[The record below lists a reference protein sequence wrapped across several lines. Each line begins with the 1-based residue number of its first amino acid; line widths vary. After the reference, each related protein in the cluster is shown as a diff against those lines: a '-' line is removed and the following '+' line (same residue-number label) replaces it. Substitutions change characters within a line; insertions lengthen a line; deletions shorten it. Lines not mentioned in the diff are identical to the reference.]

1 MSVRQHRAARIA
13 AATKELACWTTCV
26 KMETKEFAT
35 ITDPAAEE
43 RSYQELRLLARQFK
57 SLRQPAEE
65 ECKVLGQLLN
75 SLSWNE
81 RRRNNLQAACGNA
94 AEAAHVFTSLI
105 RSAAEPKLYVQHLA
119 DATQCWASHLD
130 ACGDLSSLKLWRQAQ
145 YLHCASGTHCKN
157 QANQAKTHADE
168 IERGSLLLPPTAP
181 PPTVF
186 VLVPLPPRIG
196 GMQPLLAQHAAVQL
210 GAHAL
215 APAVNL
221 NVAMPPVA
229 PLPLAPVPPPPAGM
243 LGAPMPQLAANMV
256 PQAASEEEED
266 KEDEEVEEVVE
277 LEEGEEGED
286 EPVAKRARTV
296 GPGAPVQPQQPQ
308 LQRQPEPPPQLQ
320 LLQPQ
325 PQPQPLPQQPPP
337 QPPPQPP
344 QQADAADWTVAEVVA
359 FVRDVV
365 GLREDAA
372 SGFEVNLVNGELL
385 KTLTDEDLKTELSL
399 LPLQIRRFRLELGK
413 LAA

>member
-186 VLVPLPPRIG
+186 VLVPLPPPIG

-256 PQAASEEEED
+256 PQAPLAI
-266 KEDEEVEEVVE
+266 
-277 LEEGEEGED
+277 
-286 EPVAKRARTV
+286 V
-296 GPGAPVQPQQPQ
+296 GPPA
-308 LQRQPEPPPQLQ
+308 
-320 LLQPQ
+320 
-325 PQPQPLPQQPPP
+325 PLPEHLM
-337 QPPPQPP
+337 
-344 QQADAADWTVAEVVA
+344 DWLAARRLTQFAQDLAALGVQDM
-359 FVRDVV
+359 RDMKDDVTDDD
-365 GLREDAA
+365 LRNM
-372 SGFEVNLVNGELL
+372 GMKELH
-385 KTLTDEDLKTELSL
+385 
-399 LPLQIRRFRLELGK
+399 IRRYR
-413 LAA
+413 A